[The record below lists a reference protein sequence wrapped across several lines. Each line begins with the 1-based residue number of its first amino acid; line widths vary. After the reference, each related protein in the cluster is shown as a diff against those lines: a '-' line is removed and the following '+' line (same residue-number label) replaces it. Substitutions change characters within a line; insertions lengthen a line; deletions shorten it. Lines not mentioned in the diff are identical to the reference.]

1 MKKLSA
7 LFLTVGML
15 LLVGCKNTVPPEDNP
30 NQPFGYTE
38 EDLAEII
45 VEDKTRYIAVDM
57 SNNDRLRRILTNLTH
72 GTEPAE
78 KDVLRIIKFR
88 LIISG
93 KTMHVCEDNMVR
105 YEDGDMYPVDPL
117 LLNYLTVM
125 LVGDVKSLDATMGE
139 NAKVYNSNGHTAEVT
154 DIPAFL
160 DDLNG
165 LRVITLWDVTN
176 FTLGKADYHIET
188 GHDVINIYGDI
199 IVIGETAYAVVEG
212 DFEFLSDLDFSSSSG
227 EFLPWI

>member
-1 MKKLSA
+1 MKKLIA

-15 LLVGCKNTVPPEDNP
+15 LLVGCKNTVPPEENP
-30 NQPFGYTE
+30 NVGFGYTT

-57 SNNDRLRRILTNLTH
+57 SNNDRLRGILTNLTH

-88 LIISG
+88 LIIGG
-93 KTMHVCEDNMVR
+93 KTMHVCEDNTVR

-125 LVGDVKSLDATMGE
+125 FVGDVKSLDATMGE
-139 NAKVYNSNGHTAEVT
+139 NAKVYNSNGHTAKVT

-176 FTLGKADYHIET
+176 FTLGDADYRIET
-188 GHDVINIYGDI
+188 GHDIINIYGDI

-212 DFEFLSDLDFSSSSG
+212 DFDFLSELEYSSSSSG
-227 EFLPWI
+227 FLPWI